1 MAGWGDED
9 NESRSQK
16 RKGGPG
22 RLEGGEGDTKKIYLQ
37 FFFWGCTMSRNGV
50 GGNGVEMRGIT

>member
-22 RLEGGEGDTKKIYLQ
+22 RLEGGGHKKNLFTI
-37 FFFWGCTMSRNGV
+37 FFLGLHH
-50 GGNGVEMRGIT
+50 E